1 MLKSRLLVL
10 DDDSTVA
17 QTIHWI
23 AESVGFDVR
32 SVSTPA
38 AFFAE
43 VEQWLPEFI
52 ALDLAMPELDGVE
65 IMNLLSDQGC
75 RARII
80 VTSGMGGRILDAAR
94 RSATQ
99 HGLDILG
106 VLPKPLTRQNLSDLV
121 AGLTARESP
130 QLVQPCATQ
139 QHQFV
144 PTLEELRR
152 ALEKREFVVAY
163 QPKIDCTTKA
173 LAGFEAL
180 VRWQHPERGTIFPDS
195 FIQAAE
201 ESLLIDRL
209 TEQVFDQGLEWLSG
223 IPSPIELGLALN
235 ISAKSLGDFRLADR
249 FSALCS
255 QFSIAPERIV
265 LELTET
271 SAIVDPLLSLDV
283 LTRFRMKGFKLSI
296 DGFGTGFS
304 SMVQLVRLPFS
315 EIKVD
320 KGFVISALQ
329 FQESRAVTK
338 CIVDLGH
345 SLGLSVVAE
354 GVEDRQTLDW
364 IKSLG
369 CDFFQGYYVARPMLG
384 IAASEWTGNLSRGC
398 VPKRRLD
405 RDRSRESARRNLR
418 HQNRPTS
425 RAEEWPESWTLLS
438 LCPFG
443 MNSCRIVYQ
452 RPGVVRTAVRRASAG
467 PEPGPPQLCRRQCS
481 RPRPER

>member
-139 QHQFV
+139 
-144 PTLEELRR
+144 
-152 ALEKREFVVAY
+152 
-163 QPKIDCTTKA
+163 
-173 LAGFEAL
+173 
-180 VRWQHPERGTIFPDS
+180 
-195 FIQAAE
+195 
-201 ESLLIDRL
+201 
-209 TEQVFDQGLEWLSG
+209 
-223 IPSPIELGLALN
+223 
-235 ISAKSLGDFRLADR
+235 
-249 FSALCS
+249 
-255 QFSIAPERIV
+255 
-265 LELTET
+265 
-271 SAIVDPLLSLDV
+271 
-283 LTRFRMKGFKLSI
+283 
-296 DGFGTGFS
+296 
-304 SMVQLVRLPFS
+304 
-315 EIKVD
+315 
-320 KGFVISALQ
+320 
-329 FQESRAVTK
+329 
-338 CIVDLGH
+338 
-345 SLGLSVVAE
+345 
-354 GVEDRQTLDW
+354 
-364 IKSLG
+364 
-369 CDFFQGYYVARPMLG
+369 
-384 IAASEWTGNLSRGC
+384 
-398 VPKRRLD
+398 
-405 RDRSRESARRNLR
+405 
-418 HQNRPTS
+418 
-425 RAEEWPESWTLLS
+425 
-438 LCPFG
+438 
-443 MNSCRIVYQ
+443 
-452 RPGVVRTAVRRASAG
+452 
-467 PEPGPPQLCRRQCS
+467 
-481 RPRPER
+481 